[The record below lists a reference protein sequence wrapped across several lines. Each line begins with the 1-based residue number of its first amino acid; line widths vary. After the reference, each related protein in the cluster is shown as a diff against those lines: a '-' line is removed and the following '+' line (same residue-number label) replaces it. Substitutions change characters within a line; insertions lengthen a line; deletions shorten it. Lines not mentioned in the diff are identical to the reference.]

1 MKPQDRARQLR
12 PYIIKASAS
21 LSDGDA
27 LDAKELYNFWEADT
41 SYKMNDRL
49 RYPKSDNENEIK
61 LWKVKQDH
69 TSQEQYPPSI
79 YTAALYEE
87 VHKPGQGDDPSDP
100 IPYNNNMELIEN
112 KYYSQ
117 FDVVY
122 RCFRATGVP
131 VYNNLADLVGIYVEV
146 V

>member
-87 VHKPGQGDDPSDP
+87 VHKPGQGDDPSNP
-100 IPYNNNMELIEN
+100 IPYNNNMALILD

-117 FDVVY
+117 YDVVY
-122 RCFRATGVP
+122 KCIRDTVNP
-131 VYNNLADLVGIYVEV
+131 VYADLSALVGIYVEV